1 MDDVIKLTRQEL
13 YDQVWTEPMQTLA
26 ARYGLSGVGLAKACR
41 RMNIPVPG
49 RGYWA
54 KKAARRPARRVPL
67 PVLPSVG
74 SRTPRE
80 VTFDLARAERQRQAQ
95 AGPVG
100 AQVAFEKDPTN
111 AIAVSEK
118 PTAVHPV
125 VRTTIRLLRERKA
138 RDDGLLETF
147 DKHALDVMVARSSL
161 GRAKAI
167 MDALVKAFKKRGW
180 ALAGPDGDKAGVA
193 VLVDGE
199 RVPFG
204 LRERTRRLPPDPP
217 KRIPI
222 GRGEFY
228 TSSWSPT
235 RSEPTGE
242 LTLEL
247 GGSSGYGSRRS
258 WGDGKRQRVENCLN
272 DVMVGGVAYAEG
284 AREVAREHAARM
296 RAWAEAEE
304 RRAEDRRQAEQEAAR
319 IKALESAATN
329 WKRSQELLAFIAEV
343 RKLRPD
349 GSAATGSNEVHDEW
363 LQWAEGHALSV
374 DPLRRPLGELL
385 IPLLG

>member
-1 MDDVIKLTRQEL
+1 MDDVIKLTRAEF
-13 YDQVWTEPMQTLA
+13 YEQVWTEPMQTLA
-26 ARYGLSGVGLAKACR
+26 ARYGLSGVGLAKTCR

-54 KKAARRPARRVPL
+54 KKAARQPVQRVPL
-67 PVLPSVG
+67 PTLPSTG

-80 VTFDLARAERQRQAQ
+80 VTFDLARAEQQRQAQ

-100 AQVAFEKDPTN
+100 EQMTFEKDPAN
-111 AIAVSEK
+111 AIVVSEK

-125 VRTTIRLLRERKA
+125 VRATMRLLREAKA

-147 DKHALDVMVARSSL
+147 DKQALDVVVARANL

-180 ALAGPDGDKAGVA
+180 ALAEPDGDKASVA

-204 LRERTRRLPPDPP
+204 VRERTRRLPPDPP

-228 TSSWSPT
+228 TSTWSPT
-235 RSEPTGE
+235 RYEPTGA
-242 LTLEL
+242 LTLALGEL
-247 GGSSGYGSRRS
+247 WGYGGRRS
-258 WGDGKRQRVENCLN
+258 WADGKRQRVEDCLN
-272 DVMVGGVAYAEG
+272 DVMVGVVAYAEG
-284 AREVAREHAARM
+284 AREVAREHAERM
-296 RAWAEAEE
+296 RTWAEAEVRRVE
-304 RRAEDRRQAEQEAAR
+304 RQRRAAEEAAR
-319 IKALESAATN
+319 IKALETAAAN
-329 WKRSQELLAFIAEV
+329 WRRSQELSAFIAEV
-343 RKLRPD
+343 RKLD
-349 GSAATGSNEVHDEW
+349 ADASVKFSSNEATDEW
-363 LQWAEGHALSV
+363 LRWADEYALSV
-374 DPLRRPLGELL
+374 DPLRKPLGELL
-385 IPLLG
+385 ALELG